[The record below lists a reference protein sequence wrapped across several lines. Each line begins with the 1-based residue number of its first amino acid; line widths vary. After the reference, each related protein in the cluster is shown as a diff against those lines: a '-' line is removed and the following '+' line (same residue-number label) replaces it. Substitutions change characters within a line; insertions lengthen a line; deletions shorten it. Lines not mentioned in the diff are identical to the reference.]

1 MFEMGTG
8 DPSQYSHRQTL
19 MALGGWLPAACR
31 GVCFIPD
38 GFSRRPTG
46 TRIAIWRQKLADIK
60 IFAERTAILAARSL
74 NEIDWYYKACK
85 KNVRINCA
93 ELILWTSRTGD

>member
-8 DPSQYSHRQTL
+8 DPSQYGHRQTL

-46 TRIAIWRQKLADIK
+46 TRIAIWRQKIVERVAVLA
-60 IFAERTAILAARSL
+60 TRSQ
-74 NEIDWYYKACK
+74 NEIDWCYKACQK
-85 KNVRINCA
+85 SIR
-93 ELILWTSRTGD
+93 RTARS